1 MVLQNYQNFIEMI
14 SNMIYIVAFG
24 GGLKCLRKIHLN
36 TQFIHKETCQ
46 KLRVQCN
53 NITKKVLVITSI
65 QGNNLTKK
73 LSTYSMQ

>member
-1 MVLQNYQNFIEMI
+1 MI

-24 GGLKCLRKIHLN
+24 GGLKCSRKIHLN
-36 TQFIHKETCQ
+36 TQFIHKEICQ
-46 KLRVQCN
+46 KLRVQYN
-53 NITKKVLVITSI
+53 KKKVLVITSN